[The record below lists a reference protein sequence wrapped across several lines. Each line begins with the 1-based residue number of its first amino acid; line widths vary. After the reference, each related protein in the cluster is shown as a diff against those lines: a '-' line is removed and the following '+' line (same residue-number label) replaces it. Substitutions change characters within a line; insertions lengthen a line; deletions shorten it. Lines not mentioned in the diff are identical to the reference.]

1 MNWCLK
7 GFGALNIPSLID
19 SPTKKGPKCAKFGDP
34 IRSYIGFNDTIYNI
48 YIYIR
53 PGAPPV
59 RVGPS
64 GAAWEVRW
72 MWQALLHWSC
82 SRVLNPSSK
91 VRWPSWPLEKHAVTS
106 NFSKSKLLK
115 NIKCNRFGKARHNHV
130 WCAKQMNL
138 LEREEASVEREEE
151 RRRVNRTLFA
161 DKNSSWV
168 LFFHR
173 QVCNFK
179 FKWDTKCQNNLVINV
194 VLQVWHETKKKC
206 LF

>member
-1 MNWCLK
+1 M
-7 GFGALNIPSLID
+7 
-19 SPTKKGPKCAKFGDP
+19 KKWTGHQSF
-34 IRSYIGFNDTIYNI
+34 
-48 YIYIR
+48 
-53 PGAPPV
+53 
-59 RVGPS
+59 
-64 GAAWEVRW
+64 
-72 MWQALLHWSC
+72 
-82 SRVLNPSSK
+82 NPSSK

-151 RRRVNRTLFA
+151 RRSANWILFA

-179 FKWDTKCQNNLVINV
+179 FKLDTKCQNSIVMFLV
-194 VLQVWHETKKKC
+194 LKLWDETKKNVFLKKKITPN
-206 LF
+206 LI